1 MPGVWFPGPGPPPC
15 GAPVEDVQPATT
27 TSDAAKTARSL
38 LSLPAAVLNGL
49 TVSPDHLR
57 PCWVPA
63 GVRLWFAWKVIEMDE
78 IQIASGRSSLPGEFT
93 VPSDAA
99 GIAVFA
105 HGSGSSRLSPRNVA
119 VARALNG
126 RGIATLL
133 FDLLTPAEADDR
145 GNVFDIDLL
154 SDRLETATRWAM
166 TPERGTA
173 GLPVGLFGAS
183 TGAAAALVVA
193 ARLPEGIEAVVS
205 RGGRPDLAGTV
216 LEEVTAPTLLIVG
229 SEDPVV
235 VEVNREAFRSLRGEK
250 RLEVIPG
257 AGHLFEEPGALERV
271 AGLAADWF
279 LRHF

>member
-1 MPGVWFPGPGPPPC
+1 MS
-15 GAPVEDVQPATT
+15 Q
-27 TSDAAKTARSL
+27 
-38 LSLPAAVLNGL
+38 
-49 TVSPDHLR
+49 
-57 PCWVPA
+57 
-63 GVRLWFAWKVIEMDE
+63 IEIDSE
-78 IQIASGRSSLPGEFT
+78 RVSLPGELT

-119 VARALNG
+119 VARALNE

-133 FDLLTPAEADDR
+133 FDLLTSAEADDR

-154 SDRLETATRWAM
+154 SDRLEIATRWA
-166 TPERGTA
+166 TTAPGSA
-173 GLPVGLFGAS
+173 GLPIGLFGAS
-183 TGAAAALVVA
+183 TGGAAALVVA
-193 ARLPEGIEAVVS
+193 ARLSEGIVAVVS
-205 RGGRPDLAGTV
+205 RGGRPDLAGAA

-235 VEVNREAFRSLRGEK
+235 VGVNREAYGSLRCEK

-271 AGLAADWF
+271 AELAADWF

>member
-1 MPGVWFPGPGPPPC
+1 MSQ
-15 GAPVEDVQPATT
+15 VEIE
-27 TSDAAKTARSL
+27 
-38 LSLPAAVLNGL
+38 
-49 TVSPDHLR
+49 
-57 PCWVPA
+57 A
-63 GVRLWFAWKVIEMDE
+63 GRV
-78 IQIASGRSSLPGEFT
+78 SLPGELW
-93 VPSDAA
+93 VRPDAA
-99 GIAVFA
+99 GMAVFA

-133 FDLLTPAEADDR
+133 FDLLTPAEANDR

-166 TPERGTA
+166 TSERGPA

-193 ARLPEGIEAVVS
+193 ARLSEGIGAVVS

-216 LEEVTAPTLLIVG
+216 LGEVTAATLLIVG
-229 SEDPVV
+229 SKDPVV
-235 VEVNREAFRSLRGEK
+235 VAVNREAFRSLRCEK

-257 AGHLFEEPGALERV
+257 ASHLFEEPGALERV
-271 AGLAADWF
+271 AELAADWF
-279 LRHF
+279 LSHF

>member
-1 MPGVWFPGPGPPPC
+1 MS
-15 GAPVEDVQPATT
+15 Q
-27 TSDAAKTARSL
+27 
-38 LSLPAAVLNGL
+38 
-49 TVSPDHLR
+49 
-57 PCWVPA
+57 
-63 GVRLWFAWKVIEMDE
+63 IEIDSE
-78 IQIASGRSSLPGEFT
+78 RVSLPGELT

-119 VARALNG
+119 VARALNE

-133 FDLLTPAEADDR
+133 FDLLTSAEADDR

-154 SDRLETATRWAM
+154 SDRLEMATQWATTAA
-166 TPERGTA
+166 GSA
-173 GLPVGLFGAS
+173 GLPIGLFGAS
-183 TGAAAALVVA
+183 TGGAAALVVA
-193 ARLPEGIEAVVS
+193 ARLSKGIAAVVS
-205 RGGRPDLAGTV
+205 RGGRPDLAGAA
-216 LEEVTAPTLLIVG
+216 LEEVIAPTLLIVG

-235 VEVNREAFRSLRGEK
+235 VEVNREAYGSLRCKK

-271 AGLAADWF
+271 AELAADWF

>member
-1 MPGVWFPGPGPPPC
+1 MS
-15 GAPVEDVQPATT
+15 Q
-27 TSDAAKTARSL
+27 
-38 LSLPAAVLNGL
+38 
-49 TVSPDHLR
+49 
-57 PCWVPA
+57 
-63 GVRLWFAWKVIEMDE
+63 IEIDSE
-78 IQIASGRSSLPGEFT
+78 RVSLPGELT

-119 VARALNG
+119 VARALNEQ
-126 RGIATLL
+126 GIATLL
-133 FDLLTPAEADDR
+133 FDLLTPSEADDR

-154 SDRLETATRWAM
+154 SDRLEIATRWA
-166 TPERGTA
+166 TTAPGSA
-173 GLPVGLFGAS
+173 GLPIGLFGAS
-183 TGAAAALVVA
+183 TGGAAALVVA
-193 ARLPEGIEAVVS
+193 ARLSKGIVAVVS
-205 RGGRPDLAGTV
+205 RGGRPDLAGAA

-235 VEVNREAFRSLRGEK
+235 VGVNREAYGSLRCEK

-271 AGLAADWF
+271 AELAADWF

>member
-1 MPGVWFPGPGPPPC
+1 MSQ
-15 GAPVEDVQPATT
+15 VEIE
-27 TSDAAKTARSL
+27 
-38 LSLPAAVLNGL
+38 
-49 TVSPDHLR
+49 
-57 PCWVPA
+57 A
-63 GVRLWFAWKVIEMDE
+63 GRV
-78 IQIASGRSSLPGEFT
+78 SLPGELW
-93 VPSDAA
+93 VPPDAA

-133 FDLLTPAEADDR
+133 FDLLTPAEANDR

-166 TPERGTA
+166 TSEKGPA

-193 ARLPEGIEAVVS
+193 ARLSEGIGAVVS

-216 LEEVTAPTLLIVG
+216 LGEVTAATLLIVG
-229 SEDPVV
+229 SKDPVV
-235 VEVNREAFRSLRGEK
+235 VGVNREAFRSLRCEK

-257 AGHLFEEPGALERV
+257 ASHLFEEPGALERV
-271 AGLAADWF
+271 AELAADWF
-279 LRHF
+279 LSHF

>member
-1 MPGVWFPGPGPPPC
+1 MS
-15 GAPVEDVQPATT
+15 Q
-27 TSDAAKTARSL
+27 
-38 LSLPAAVLNGL
+38 
-49 TVSPDHLR
+49 
-57 PCWVPA
+57 
-63 GVRLWFAWKVIEMDE
+63 IEIDSE
-78 IQIASGRSSLPGEFT
+78 RVSLPGELT

-119 VARALNG
+119 VARALNEQ
-126 RGIATLL
+126 GIATLL
-133 FDLLTPAEADDR
+133 FDLLTPSEADDR

-154 SDRLETATRWAM
+154 SDRLEIATRWA
-166 TPERGTA
+166 TTAPGSA
-173 GLPVGLFGAS
+173 GLPIGLFGAS
-183 TGAAAALVVA
+183 TGGAAALVVA
-193 ARLPEGIEAVVS
+193 ARLSEGIVAVVS
-205 RGGRPDLAGTV
+205 RGGRPDLAGAA

-235 VEVNREAFRSLRGEK
+235 VEVNREAYGSLRCEK

-271 AGLAADWF
+271 AELAADWF